1 MPSNNIDARML
12 IPSKELDTMETTQ
25 ENKLIKAMNAPEKTK
40 LLALS
45 KTIRAIE
52 LPSVSTDDAKLILQQ
67 TEHLIKNLCNF
78 IEEKSETL

>member
-1 MPSNNIDARML
+1 
-12 IPSKELDTMETTQ
+12 METTQ